1 MRAVYQGA
9 VLAESDD
16 TVVVE
21 GNHYFPADS
30 VRWDLFEPSA
40 THTTCP
46 WKGEA
51 SYYSAKVG
59 DKVGTDVA
67 WTYPDPKPAASNI
80 TGHVALERRQGR
92 AVLTRAPAGSP
103 LSVACLQQF
112 EPDLAQRRVGRHH
125 VPELLEGDAT
135 HDGDGGRVHEFGD
148 IGTDE
153 RGANQHVLVS
163 YRSPTWPCLGTRPAA
178 MTCRRTRP
186 CRIRPTSTSR
196 PACLARF
203 LLTPTDATC
212 GSVKVT

>member
-9 VLAESDD
+9 VLAESDN

-30 VRWDLFEPSA
+30 VRWDLFQPSA

-80 TGHVALERRQGR
+80 TGHVAFWKG
-92 AVLTRAPAGSP
+92 
-103 LSVACLQQF
+103 
-112 EPDLAQRRVGRHH
+112 
-125 VPELLEGDAT
+125 
-135 HDGDGGRVHEFGD
+135 
-148 IGTDE
+148 
-153 RGANQHVLVS
+153 
-163 YRSPTWPCLGTRPAA
+163 
-178 MTCRRTRP
+178 
-186 CRIRPTSTSR
+186 
-196 PACLARF
+196 
-203 LLTPTDATC
+203 
-212 GSVKVT
+212 VKVEKS